1 MDICRIGGCKMSEDE
16 LKAKESSVEQ
26 LVPQEYLNTVKKTGD
41 KYHSLYEEYAI
52 LLEKV
57 EDILQ
62 QFKMLR
68 KTGVP
73 ILWESVKTED
83 YNCAKSQVDAML
95 HYMYSLMK
103 EAELAGVTIKK
114 IQDTLGDIKIS
125 EDKTLIMTEED
136 LKEK

>member
-1 MDICRIGGCKMSEDE
+1 MLEDE

-26 LVPQEYLNTVKKTGD
+26 QLQQEYLNTVKKTGD
-41 KYHSLYEEYAI
+41 KYHSLYEGYAI

-73 ILWESVKTED
+73 ILWESVKTVD
-83 YNCAKSQVDAML
+83 YDCTKIQVDAML
-95 HYMYSLMK
+95 HNVYSLMK
-103 EAELAGVTIKK
+103 EAELARVTIKK
-114 IQDTLGDIKIS
+114 IQNTLGDIKLS
-125 EDKTLIMTEED
+125 EDEALVMTEED
-136 LKEK
+136 LKRKIML

>member
-1 MDICRIGGCKMSEDE
+1 MLEDE

-26 LVPQEYLNTVKKTGD
+26 LVQQEYLNTVKKTGD
-41 KYHSLYEEYAI
+41 KYHSLYEGYAI

-73 ILWESVKTED
+73 ILWESVKTVD
-83 YNCAKSQVDAML
+83 YDCSEIQVDTML
-95 HYMYSLMK
+95 HNVNSLMK

-114 IQDTLGDIKIS
+114 IQNTLGDIKIS
-125 EDKTLIMTEED
+125 EDKTLIMTED

>member
-1 MDICRIGGCKMSEDE
+1 MSEDE

-83 YNCAKSQVDAML
+83 YNCAKSQVDAMF
-95 HYMYSLMK
+95 
-103 EAELAGVTIKK
+103 
-114 IQDTLGDIKIS
+114 
-125 EDKTLIMTEED
+125 
-136 LKEK
+136 

>member
-1 MDICRIGGCKMSEDE
+1 MSEDE

-26 LVPQEYLNTVKKTGD
+26 LVLQEYLNTVKKTGD

-114 IQDTLGDIKIS
+114 IQNTLGDIKIS

>member
-1 MDICRIGGCKMSEDE
+1 MLEDE

-26 LVPQEYLNTVKKTGD
+26 LVQQEYLNTVKKTGD
-41 KYHSLYEEYAI
+41 KYHSLYEGYAI

-83 YNCAKSQVDAML
+83 YDCAKIQVDAML
-95 HYMYSLMK
+95 HNVYSLMK

-114 IQDTLGDIKIS
+114 IQNTLGDIKLS
-125 EDKTLIMTEED
+125 EDEALVMTEED
-136 LKEK
+136 LKRKGYVLKKY

>member
-1 MDICRIGGCKMSEDE
+1 MLEDE

-26 LVPQEYLNTVKKTGD
+26 LVQQEYLNTVKKTGD
-41 KYHSLYEEYAI
+41 KYHSLYEGYAI

-83 YNCAKSQVDAML
+83 YDCAKIQVDAML
-95 HYMYSLMK
+95 HNVYSLMK
-103 EAELAGVTIKK
+103 EAELAGVAIKK
-114 IQDTLGDIKIS
+114 IQNTLGDIKLS
-125 EDKTLIMTEED
+125 EDEVLLMTEED
-136 LKEK
+136 LKRKIML